1 MQIWLLM
8 YQDVRIREGL
18 SIEHWEV
25 FSFSCSYVSGQKK
38 PSVCCYCF
46 GRHFHEPCMPGSE
59 ENNLRVLMMDAGVP
73 GFHLYMSGDGVRTS
87 GELDF
92 QVLMKRCQLFFLSF
106 LWVLLFLAP
115 NSPGQS
121 AHSFVAL
128 NFVSNSN
135 AWMTLAGEDGS
146 KLLET
151 NCRRGSAGCQLRQW
165 PVYSTICSKWRL

>member
-1 MQIWLLM
+1 MNIERFSLFVVLM
-8 YQDVRIREGL
+8 
-18 SIEHWEV
+18 
-25 FSFSCSYVSGQKK
+25 FSGQKK

-46 GRHFHEPCMPGSE
+46 GRHFRELCMPGSE

-73 GFHLYMSGDGVRTS
+73 GFHLYTSGDGVKTS
-87 GELDF
+87 GDLDF

-121 AHSFVAL
+121 AHSVVAL

-135 AWMTLAGEDGS
+135 AWMTLAVEDGS
-146 KLLET
+146 RLLET
-151 NCRRGSAGCQLRQW
+151 NCRRGSAGCQLWQW